1 MSLTGHDME
10 RIADEI
16 YRDRRLTASVYCGRC
31 GYNLRT
37 LPYVYTCPECGNQY
51 NARPRNMKGIFEP
64 QEIFFP
70 FTDFG
75 LAFLGLVCMALIA
88 LALGWPPEDTGLV
101 AMAVVLG
108 VLAIIFGWRGVVK
121 AKRFVHT
128 CRVAE
133 RVRRFEEELEGP
145 DEEEW

>member
-1 MSLTGHDME
+1 M
-10 RIADEI
+10 
-16 YRDRRLTASVYCGRC
+16 
-31 GYNLRT
+31 
-37 LPYVYTCPECGNQY
+37 Q
-51 NARPRNMKGIFEP
+51 GIFEP

-75 LAFLGLVCMALIA
+75 LAFLGAGSAALILLVMA
-88 LALGWPPEDTGLV
+88 WPPKDIGFLV
-101 AMAVVLG
+101 MAVVLG
-108 VLAIIFGWRGVVK
+108 VLAIVFGWNGVVK

-133 RVRRFEEELEGP
+133 RVRRFEEELEGA

>member
-10 RIADEI
+10 RIADDV
-16 YRDRRLTASVYCGRC
+16 YKDRRLTASIYCGLC

-51 NARPRNMKGIFEP
+51 NARPRNLKGIFEP

-70 FTDFG
+70 FTEFG
-75 LAFLGLVCMALIA
+75 LAFLGMVSAALIA
-88 LALGWPPEDTGLV
+88 LAMTWPLKDFWIVSMVVALVGL
-101 AMAVVLG
+101 AMVFA
-108 VLAIIFGWRGVVK
+108 WRGIVK
-121 AKRFVHT
+121 TKRFIHT

-145 DEEEW
+145 HEDDW

>member
-10 RIADEI
+10 QIADEM
-16 YRDRRLTASVYCGRC
+16 YKDRRLRASVYCGQC

-51 NARPRNMKGIFEP
+51 NARPRKMTGIFEP
-64 QEIFFP
+64 QEVFFP

-75 LAFLGLVCMALIA
+75 LAFLGAVSTALIIWVMA
-88 LALGWPPEDTGLV
+88 WPPEDIGLII
-101 AMAVVLG
+101 MAVILG
-108 VLAIIFGWRGVVK
+108 ALTIVFAWGGVVK
-121 AKRFVHT
+121 TKRFVHT